1 MFHDLHLSA
10 LPDSRPASVD
20 VSQVTQY
27 LVNLCFEELV
37 SATSNT
43 KFPGTQVV
51 ALERK
56 DLPLVHGLRP
66 CHAPYQ
72 NSELDSWLVPK
83 AVTIPALRFAQRW
96 HAAEASVA
104 AQRLDFGD
112 EDGFLII
119 ENMPLLK
126 QLDFEIP

>member
-10 LPDSRPASVD
+10 LPETRPAPID
-20 VSQVTQY
+20 VSHVTQY
-27 LVNLCFEELV
+27 LVNLCFEELIPV
-37 SATSNT
+37 NSNT

-72 NSELDSWLVPK
+72 PSELDSWLVPK
-83 AVTIPALRFAQRW
+83 PVSIPVLRFAQRW
-96 HAAEASVA
+96 HVAESSVA
-104 AQRLDFGD
+104 VQKLDFGD

-119 ENMPLLK
+119 EDMPLLQ
-126 QLDFEIP
+126 QLDFELP